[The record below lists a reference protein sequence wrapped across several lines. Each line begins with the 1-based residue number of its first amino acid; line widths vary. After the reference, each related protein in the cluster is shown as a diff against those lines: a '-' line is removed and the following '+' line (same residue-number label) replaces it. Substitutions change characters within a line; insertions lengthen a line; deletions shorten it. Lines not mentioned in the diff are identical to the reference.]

1 MEPLASNLRKRA
13 AELGISNSEAGR
25 RAGLNERRYGHY
37 IGNRR
42 EPDLATL
49 VRIATVLRTT
59 PNQLLS
65 FGADDQGAE
74 SIAQQRIR
82 AAIGVLSAEDLER
95 VVIMV
100 EALADKRHTK
110 PE

>member
-1 MEPLASNLRKRA
+1 MESFASNLRLRTT
-13 AELGISNSEAGR
+13 ELGINQADVAR
-25 RAGLNERRYGHY
+25 RAGLSEKRYSNYVTG
-37 IGNRR
+37 RR
-42 EPDLATL
+42 EPDLATV
-49 VRIATVLRTT
+49 VRIAKVLHTT

-74 SIAQQRIR
+74 PIAQQRIR
-82 AAIGVLSAEDLER
+82 AAIGVLSSEDLER
-95 VVIMV
+95 VAIMV